1 MIAESH
7 WVHKYCRLRFSEDA
21 RSARTIMAHLE
32 RDRLKSWLWD
42 MLWILYLQFSCT
54 LYCQWHMHAHLSLF
68 VSINNVRFL
77 NTALL
82 LGRSWDTR
90 YFKFY
95 LYFNATSICL
105 QSLKGLTPG
114 SWIWPQ
120 VVYTILQLQPLSQF
134 TAVSSA
140 RK

>member
-1 MIAESH
+1 
-7 WVHKYCRLRFSEDA
+7 
-21 RSARTIMAHLE
+21 MALLE
-32 RDRLKSWLWD
+32 RGKLESLLWD

-68 VSINNVRFL
+68 VSIYNVRFL

-82 LGRSWDTR
+82 MGRSWGTRYFKFMGRSWDTR

-105 QSLKGLTPG
+105 
-114 SWIWPQ
+114 
-120 VVYTILQLQPLSQF
+120 
-134 TAVSSA
+134 
-140 RK
+140 

>member
-1 MIAESH
+1 
-7 WVHKYCRLRFSEDA
+7 
-21 RSARTIMAHLE
+21 MAHLE

-82 LGRSWDTR
+82 IGRSWDTR
-90 YFKFY
+90 YFKAAQAVY
-95 LYFNATSICL
+95 ADSGCN
-105 QSLKGLTPG
+105 
-114 SWIWPQ
+114 PQ
-120 VVYTILQLQPLSQF
+120 VCRVFPVKAHTFYYNLL
-134 TAVSSA
+134 
-140 RK
+140 